1 MATSNN
7 QLTISNS
14 LSQGWQ
20 YTKNN
25 YSVLILCF
33 LVLAGIST
41 AFSIFRSIPGVV
53 TSIAGESYSE
63 GLAIFIVFV
72 FLFSPLLFVAET
84 ALQNLTAIGFTKIQ
98 LNILDSKKTRVSD
111 LFNTNGVFWQ
121 YLATSILVGLIVI
134 GGLLLLIVPGII
146 WLLKYQFAMPLV
158 VDKKLDIT
166 ESIRKSGE
174 ITQGHKG
181 WLFGFAIVL
190 GLVNIA
196 GALLLLVGLLVTI
209 PLTTMAYIYVYR
221 QLSSSVKAS
230 KN

>member
-1 MATSNN
+1 MVTTNN
-7 QLTISNS
+7 KPTISNA
-14 LSQGWQ
+14 LSIGWQ
-20 YTKNN
+20 KTKSN
-25 YSVLILCF
+25 YSVLILSF
-33 LVLAGIST
+33 LVLSAISI
-41 AFSIFRSIPGVV
+41 AFSLVRNFPSFVS
-53 TSIAGESYSE
+53 TIAKDSSGIT
-63 GLAIFIVFV
+63 LTTFILFA
-72 FLFSPLLFVAET
+72 FLSPLLFIAEM
-84 ALQNLTAIGFTKIQ
+84 AINNLTAIGFTKIQ
-98 LNILDSKKTRVSD
+98 LNILDNKKTQVSD
-111 LFNTNGVFWQ
+111 LFKTNGVYWQ

-146 WLLKYQFAMPLV
+146 WFLKYQFAMLLV

-190 GLVNIA
+190 GLVNIV
-196 GALLLLVGLLVTI
+196 GALLLLIGLLVTI

-221 QLSSSVKAS
+221 QISSDIKPS

>member
-20 YTKNN
+20 HAKNN

-33 LVLAGIST
+33 LILAGIST
-41 AFSIFRSIPGVV
+41 AFSIFRSVPGII
-53 TSIAGESYSE
+53 TSFTGDSSSA
-63 GLAIFIVFV
+63 GLAVFV
-72 FLFSPLLFVAET
+72 IFALLSPLLFVAET

-111 LFNTNGVFWQ
+111 LFNANGIFWQ
-121 YLATSILVGLIVI
+121 YLATSILVGLIVL
-134 GGLLLLIVPGII
+134 GGLLLLIIPGII

>member
-1 MATSNN
+1 
-7 QLTISNS
+7 
-14 LSQGWQ
+14 
-20 YTKNN
+20 
-25 YSVLILCF
+25 
-33 LVLAGIST
+33 
-41 AFSIFRSIPGVV
+41 
-53 TSIAGESYSE
+53 
-63 GLAIFIVFV
+63 
-72 FLFSPLLFVAET
+72 
-84 ALQNLTAIGFTKIQ
+84 
-98 LNILDSKKTRVSD
+98 
-111 LFNTNGVFWQ
+111 
-121 YLATSILVGLIVI
+121 
-134 GGLLLLIVPGII
+134 
-146 WLLKYQFAMPLV
+146 MPLV

>member
-1 MATSNN
+1 MANANN

-20 YTKNN
+20 YTKKN

-41 AFSIFRSIPGVV
+41 AFSIFRSVPGVV
-53 TSIAGESYSE
+53 TSFTGDSSSA
-63 GLAIFIVFV
+63 GLAALIIFA
-72 FLFSPLLFVAET
+72 LLSPLLFVAET

-98 LNILDSKKTRVSD
+98 LNILDSKKTKVSD
-111 LFNTNGVFWQ
+111 LFNANGIFWQ